1 MLRWRELHPYNAVH
15 AVALAPQTEVA
26 TIERAVEEELA
37 HWGLTGL
44 VVDRKRGRYEYRGG
58 PARVRVTVTRGDKVL
73 EALAQSIE
81 VEHNAPFPDTPP
93 LDPFRFF
100 VVHAPD
106 GTMLGLA
113 YDHYVAG
120 GDCIVALLHAIVAR
134 CQGVA
139 SDARRPLLYP
149 PTQAT
154 LFVHNLPRLVTGL
167 ARLPAL
173 VRSARTTARPRYRDV
188 TSGHNGYVLY
198 ALAPGRYG
206 RMAAAAKGW
215 GVTLNDLLMAL
226 LLLGVDALAPKRRG
240 APRRRDLAVASI
252 MNLRGEYGDAGQGA
266 FGQFLGSLRVSHPV
280 PSGITLEAL
289 ARDVHAVTSQVKR
302 EKLYLQTL
310 LAMRYVQ
317 VAWRMLGP
325 RQRAG
330 FYAKSYPIWAG
341 VSALNVNA
349 LWTRDNGAAPPPVY
363 IRGVPT
369 GPIAPL
375 VVAVTTVGDV
385 MYAGVSFR
393 TAAFDRGDIDNL
405 WSGLARRVEQL

>member
-1 MLRWRELHPYNAVH
+1 
-15 AVALAPQTEVA
+15 
-26 TIERAVEEELA
+26 
-37 HWGLTGL
+37 
-44 VVDRKRGRYEYRGG
+44 
-58 PARVRVTVTRGDKVL
+58 
-73 EALAQSIE
+73 
-81 VEHNAPFPDTPP
+81 
-93 LDPFRFF
+93 
-100 VVHAPD
+100 
-106 GTMLGLA
+106 
-113 YDHYVAG
+113 
-120 GDCIVALLHAIVAR
+120 
-134 CQGVA
+134 
-139 SDARRPLLYP
+139 
-149 PTQAT
+149 
-154 LFVHNLPRLVTGL
+154 
-167 ARLPAL
+167 
-173 VRSARTTARPRYRDV
+173 
-188 TSGHNGYVLY
+188 
-198 ALAPGRYG
+198 
-206 RMAAAAKGW
+206 
-215 GVTLNDLLMAL
+215 
-226 LLLGVDALAPKRRG
+226 
-240 APRRRDLAVASI
+240 
-252 MNLRGEYGDAGQGA
+252 
-266 FGQFLGSLRVSHPV
+266 V